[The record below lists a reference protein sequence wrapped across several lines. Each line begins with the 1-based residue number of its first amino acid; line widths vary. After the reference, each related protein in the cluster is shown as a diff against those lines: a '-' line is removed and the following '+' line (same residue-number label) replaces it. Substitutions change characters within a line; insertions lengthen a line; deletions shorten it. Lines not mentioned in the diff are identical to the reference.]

1 MPRISGIDIPNEKR
15 IDISLTYIYG
25 IGRITAKKLLEAA
38 KINPSLKAKDLDSKD
53 VQELTKV
60 IASIPVEGEL
70 RKIVR
75 DNIEQLKRLGTY
87 RGLRHMMKLPT
98 RGQRTR
104 TNSRTLKGLKKTV
117 GSMTKEA
124 RAKLEPAAAVKK

>member
-15 IDISLTYIYG
+15 IDIALTYIYG
-25 IGRITAKKLLEAA
+25 IGRITAKKLLETA

-53 VQELTKV
+53 IQELTKV
-60 IASIPVEGEL
+60 ISAVPVEGEL

-87 RGLRHMMKLPT
+87 RGLRHMVRLPA

-104 TNSRTLKGLKKTV
+104 SNARTLKGAKKTV

-124 RAKLEPAAAVKK
+124 RAKLDAAATTK